1 MLGVFA
7 LMVAIARCFMVFQ
20 HMADG
25 LRFVV
30 ILYRAGSRKK
40 KDARIVMCVCY
51 QNAFPMSSPRR
62 IYLHRLLDLA
72 ILDVLVFHIRMTH
85 LLPNEEV
92 EVKCMICTAQEHWND
107 EEKNNSC
114 YERPNSDELQQFDH
128 CGILPSWFV
137 LVKPFP
143 L

>member
-40 KDARIVMCVCY
+40 KDARIVMRQFY
-51 QNAFPMSSPRR
+51 QDFMPKSM
-62 IYLHRLLDLA
+62 
-72 ILDVLVFHIRMTH
+72 
-85 LLPNEEV
+85 PN
-92 EVKCMICTAQEHWND
+92 Q
-107 EEKNNSC
+107 
-114 YERPNSDELQQFDH
+114 
-128 CGILPSWFV
+128 
-137 LVKPFP
+137 
-143 L
+143 